1 MECNFSEAVWDRIV
15 QDLLLHPALIPF
27 QKGSI
32 SDWITTLSRAGSKE
46 QQREGACIMFFFWWC
61 IWKEQNQRIFEH
73 KECSSVQVA
82 EKIKDA
88 VISYHRAFP

>member
-27 QKGSI
+27 QKGII

-61 IWKEQNQRIFEH
+61 IWKEKNQRIFEH

-82 EKIKDA
+82 EKIKEA